1 MAQVEAVCHSGAVM
15 PAKSTFFYPKTLAG
29 LLFTSLEDGANGSAF
44 ERYLQGATAEVEK

>member
-29 LLFTSLEDGANGSAF
+29 LLFSSLAEAPTVF
-44 ERYLQGATAEVEK
+44 EAVFEKAVAL